1 MLLEEQQVPSRDDLV
16 AAAIRQMARDLRAHE
31 RSRAADV
38 AEVLDR
44 TTTYLRNRLGRCPTP
59 NEVARTGGLEIEDV
73 LDEINRRRRT
83 VPRAPAPRG
92 PRTRVPA

>member
-1 MLLEEQQVPSRDDLV
+1 MLLEELQVPSRDDLV

-31 RSRAADV
+31 RSRSADV

-44 TTTYLRNRLGRCPTP
+44 TTTYLRKRLGRCPTP
-59 NEVARTGGLEIEDV
+59 NEVARTGGLDVEDV

-83 VPRAPAPRG
+83 VPRAPVRRASR
-92 PRTRVPA
+92 ASAAA

>member
-1 MLLEEQQVPSRDDLV
+1 MLLESLQVPSRDDLV
-16 AAAIRQMARDLRAHE
+16 AAAIRQMARDLRAYE
-31 RSRAADV
+31 RSQAADA
-38 AEVLDR
+38 AEVMDR

-83 VPRAPAPRG
+83 VPRAPAR
-92 PRTRVPA
+92 RASRASVAA

>member
-16 AAAIRQMARDLRAHE
+16 AAAIRQMARDLHAHE
-31 RSRAADV
+31 RSRSADV

-59 NEVARTGGLEIEDV
+59 NEVARTGGLEVEDV
-73 LDEINRRRRT
+73 LDEISRRRRA
-83 VPRAPAPRG
+83 VPRARAR
-92 PRTRVPA
+92 RAFRASVAA